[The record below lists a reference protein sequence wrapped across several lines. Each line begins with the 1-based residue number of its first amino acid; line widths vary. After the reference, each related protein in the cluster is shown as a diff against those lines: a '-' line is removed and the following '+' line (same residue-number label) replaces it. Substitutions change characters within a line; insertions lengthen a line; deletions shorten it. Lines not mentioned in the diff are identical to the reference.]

1 MSPGN
6 AMRQLTRVLIE
17 QLVPAALTATLIL
30 IQRLGS
36 ARLLP
41 FNVVIEREYGNYA
54 LLLGVAA
61 AFVASGTFS
70 KVTHQFGI
78 GAFLATASG
87 GMVTIA
93 PFVFARYGIYLGQA
107 PAHFAIAATFAFL
120 GFYVVIGLLFGG
132 CWSVVVKAFRDQTS
146 SW

>member
-1 MSPGN
+1 LSQGK
-6 AMRQLTRVLIE
+6 AVRQLTRFLIE
-17 QLVPAALTATLIL
+17 QLVPAALTAALIL

-41 FNVVIEREYGNYA
+41 LNVVDEREYGNYA

-78 GAFLATASG
+78 GAFLTTASG
-87 GMVTIA
+87 GLVTIA
-93 PFVFARYGIYLGQA
+93 PFVFARYGTYLGLL
-107 PAHFAIAATFAFL
+107 PAHFAIAATFAYL
-120 GFYVVIGLLFGG
+120 GFFVVIGLLLGG
-132 CWSVVVKAFRDQTS
+132 CWSVAVKSFRDQTS

>member
-1 MSPGN
+1 MNQGM
-6 AMRQLTRVLIE
+6 AVRQLTRFLIE
-17 QLVPAALTATLIL
+17 QLVPAALTAALIL

-36 ARLLP
+36 VRLLP
-41 FNVVIEREYGNYA
+41 LNVVIEREYGNYA

-70 KVTHQFGI
+70 KITHQFGI

-87 GMVTIA
+87 GLVTIT
-93 PFVFARYGIYLGQA
+93 PFVFARYGISLGLV
-107 PAHFAIAATFAFL
+107 PAHFAMTATFAYL
-120 GFYVVIGLLFGG
+120 GFSVVIGLLFGG
-132 CWSVVVKAFRDQTS
+132 CWSVVVKAFRDETS